1 MTSTRPASK
10 WLLLHAL
17 AFLALAGPA
26 STSRAEDVCALPNVD
41 AFLDTCPTADPVFGK
56 LVADFTITRDG
67 VPVTFPP
74 GACTEPVSAMPIAQY
89 TDELSLLQALR
100 AVYYMD
106 KDRCGHLPWTSLSLY
121 EWLRSKVGGFDIN
134 SSVTM
139 DQCCGVRPDGSS
151 FVYLRVSDATN
162 RQYHRTWEGVAEWIA
177 LLMHEA
183 RHRDGFPHVSCCP
196 SGAGACDQRY
206 DETNLS
212 PYGIQ
217 YWLERAWLS
226 GAIHTGY
233 TCLAPARTLAIK
245 NWLRV
250 GANDRPS
257 RFCTS
262 PPAILT
268 DANNPPPA
276 CDQRCAASVTC
287 VARSWGVP
295 PAGGPPNWWSGSP
308 PQPAYHDRLDDPRWS
323 GASTITYG
331 DGTGEKAEVRLLH
344 DGSSVYLSWRALVA
358 PASTPAQN
366 TLYFGYRQAGGG
378 DVIVQV
384 ALTSLG
390 PLVDSG
396 AFTLSAFLRNPDGS
410 AGAPVTPP
418 ADLTSSARVW
428 AEPAAPGSWA
438 VQLRLPVAA
447 LQTTCGRFQLWYQL
461 LAGTPTTPVA
471 SFPWPRTGVEIDGG
485 TMASPHAPLFPDPA
499 LWHWFRPNTGLPG
512 DQCATGGVSLAW
524 DAIGTTNLPSSSE
537 IKYRPSAPFPSNTF
551 FARPTNLSSTP
562 IPAGAITAT
571 FRLANWGS
579 VPGNWEQGVPA
590 ADLWATIPGGLDV
603 PTTGAI
609 PVGAT
614 ADTASEVHF
623 DWTVAGADLAAF
635 LGGTRRSHQ
644 CMLVELKSGA
654 APGLTFLNSSVYRNM
669 DVVTASTFRREAEV
683 SVKGLPPTPAGARD
697 VYVYVETQDMP
708 ERVPR
713 PGQGQ
718 GRAAAPPAAPT
729 SSARERRA
737 AVEATRAEPLPS
749 YKVHVY
755 HDTRKALLLGGVA
768 HPVLGYQTSYGYS
781 VTHQGEVEGWRHEL
795 GGAGLVKLADNFY
808 RLPVPDAGIVAL
820 TTTIEAIEPPGPRWS
835 LSLHLG
841 AGVPAGSSSTRYGS
855 GVGGGIDVETR
866 FANGWAVEAVLGVDQ
881 LPGKAGIA
889 DLRVTGFLAGARLYL
904 LPGGLQP
911 FVLAGAGA
919 YHLRPGSLQAGVHA
933 GAGVSLDLGPRFAV
947 EAAAKLHSVPGAT
960 PALFFSTLQA
970 GLRLRL

>member
-1 MTSTRPASK
+1 MASTRPVSK
-10 WLLLHAL
+10 WMILRAL
-17 AFLALAGPA
+17 AVLALAGPA
-26 STSRAEDVCALPNVD
+26 STARAEDVCALTDVD
-41 AFLDTCPTADPVFGK
+41 AFLDRCPTADPVFGK
-56 LVADFTITRDG
+56 LLADFTITKDG
-67 VPVTFPP
+67 LPVTFPP

-89 TDELSLLQALR
+89 SDELSLLQALR

-121 EWLRSKVGGFDIN
+121 EWLKSKVGGFDIN

-151 FVYLRVSDATN
+151 FVWLRKNDASN
-162 RQYHRTWEGVAEWIA
+162 REYHRTWEGAAAWIA

-196 SGAGACDQRY
+196 SGANACDQTY

-233 TCLAPARTLAIK
+233 TCLAPVRTLVIK
-245 NWLRV
+245 NSLR
-250 GANDRPS
+250 GAATDGPT
-257 RFCTS
+257 RFCTNA
-262 PPAILT
+262 PPLLT
-268 DANNPPPA
+268 DVNNPPPA
-276 CDQRCAASVTC
+276 CDQKCAASVTC

-295 PAGGPPNWWSGSP
+295 PVGGPPNWWSSSP

-323 GASTITYG
+323 GASKITYG

-344 DGSSVYLSWRALVA
+344 DGGSVYLSWRALVA

-384 ALTSLG
+384 ALTALG

-410 AGAPVTPP
+410 AGAPVALPP
-418 ADLTSSARVW
+418 DVTSSARVW

-438 VQLRLPVAA
+438 VQLKLPVAA

-485 TMASPHAPLFPDPA
+485 TMASPHAPIFPDPA

-537 IKYRPSAPFPSNTF
+537 IKYRASAPFPVNTF
-551 FARPTNLSSTP
+551 FARPTNLTSTP

-579 VPGNWEQGVPA
+579 VPGNWEQGVSA
-590 ADLWATIPGGLDV
+590 ADLWATIPGGGDV

-614 ADTASEVHF
+614 AGTGSEAHF

-644 CMLVELKSGA
+644 CMLVELKSSA

-669 DVVTASTFRREAEV
+669 DLVTASTFRREAQV
-683 SVKGLPPTPAGARD
+683 SVKGLGSTPAGARD
-697 VYVYVETQDMP
+697 VYAYVETKDMP
-708 ERVPR
+708 ERVSR
-713 PGQGQ
+713 AGPGERRTAVETT
-718 GRAAAPPAAPT
+718 RAAA
-729 SSARERRA
+729 
-737 AVEATRAEPLPS
+737 LPS

-755 HDTRKALLLGGVA
+755 HDTGKALLLDGVA
-768 HPVLGYQTSYGYS
+768 RPVLGYQTSYGYT
-781 VTHQGEVEGWRHEL
+781 VTHEGAVDGWRHEL
-795 GGAGLVKLADNFY
+795 GGDALVKLAPDWY
-808 RLPVPDAGIVAL
+808 RLSIPDGGAAAL
-820 TTTIEAIEPPGPRWS
+820 TTTIEAVEPPGPRWS
-835 LSLHLG
+835 LSLHFG
-841 AGVPAGSSSTRYGS
+841 AAVPTGSSSTRYGS
-855 GVGGGIDVETR
+855 GLGGGVDVETR
-866 FANGWAVEAVLGVDQ
+866 LTNGWAVEAVLGLDQ
-881 LPGKAGIA
+881 LPGKDGFA
-889 DLRVTGFLAGARLYL
+889 DLRVTGFLVSARLYL
-904 LPGGLQP
+904 LPGRLQP
-911 FVLAGAGA
+911 FVLAGPSG
-919 YHLRPGSLQAGVHA
+919 YDLRPGSLKAGFHA
-933 GAGVSLDLGPRFAV
+933 GAGVALELGPRFAV
-947 EAAAKLHSVPGAT
+947 EAAVKLHSVPGAT